1 MRSARL
7 LLSLAMLS
15 MQGLPAFTYA
25 QNSAGIEHLGHAGV
39 AVSDLAKA
47 LHFYVDQLG
56 LKESFRLKKPDGTPS
71 LIYLR
76 VAGSDTFVELFPG
89 TANSPQPRPYHL
101 GLFVTNLQATLHTLQ
116 ARGYSF
122 PPDAFEKAAKV
133 QADGTLLYFI
143 KDPDGNNIELSE
155 MTPGSFQAKTR

>member
-1 MRSARL
+1 
-7 LLSLAMLS
+7 MLVAVTLIS
-15 MQGLPAFTYA
+15 NVAPLTHA
-25 QNSAGIEHLGHAGV
+25 QDNPGIEHLGHVGI
-39 AVSDLAKA
+39 AVSDLEKA

-89 TANSPQPRPYHL
+89 TAKAPQPRPYHF
-101 GLFVTNLQATLHTLQ
+101 GLFVTNLQATLHALQ
-116 ARGYSF
+116 GRGYSLA
-122 PPDAFEKAAKV
+122 PDCFEKAAKV

-155 MTPGSFQAKTR
+155 MTPGSFQAKTRPNHR